1 MKLLMFTGIAFGN
14 GSFSI
19 AMLNC
24 WSVILKLIITMDILL
39 KHISP
44 PTEFLLLVILM
55 GFDWMPAFPTRVSQ
69 TLDGMERI
77 MGILATP
84 PANIALWSG
93 FINHWFPLIRPAIKP
108 LIPGGV
114 PYIPMIEV
122 PAMTTKWC
130 IKSPVVWIA
139 ERIPLQKGFF
149 QEFGGWWNI
158 IIQPEQW
165 GSIEKMNL
173 HFLLFKKRWGS
184 QWHHHTVGTEMCIW
198 DSGQIRL
205 VGGFVNVC

>member
-84 PANIALWSG
+84 PANMAL
-93 FINHWFPLIRPAIKP
+93 
-108 LIPGGV
+108 
-114 PYIPMIEV
+114 
-122 PAMTTKWC
+122 
-130 IKSPVVWIA
+130 
-139 ERIPLQKGFF
+139 
-149 QEFGGWWNI
+149 
-158 IIQPEQW
+158 
-165 GSIEKMNL
+165 
-173 HFLLFKKRWGS
+173 
-184 QWHHHTVGTEMCIW
+184 
-198 DSGQIRL
+198 
-205 VGGFVNVC
+205 